1 MLVLAIKGNLF
12 TIEISSLLSGL
23 FTIFE
28 FTHDT
33 RNFPLFAEEWIYG
46 IHMQFNAYKHT
57 NIQVCMHAQIHLISM
72 GLAQA
77 YPIILEE
84 VDDIFIL
91 EGLDN
96 VIVLEAYTGRN
107 AF

>member
-1 MLVLAIKGNLF
+1 
-12 TIEISSLLSGL
+12 
-23 FTIFE
+23 
-28 FTHDT
+28 
-33 RNFPLFAEEWIYG
+33 
-46 IHMQFNAYKHT
+46 
-57 NIQVCMHAQIHLISM
+57 MHAHIHLISM

-84 VDDIFIL
+84 VDIFIL

>member
-1 MLVLAIKGNLF
+1 MKLQRTQETFRCLQK
-12 TIEISSLLSGL
+12 SG
-23 FTIFE
+23 FMVYI
-28 FTHDT
+28 
-33 RNFPLFAEEWIYG
+33 
-46 IHMQFNAYKHT
+46 MQFNAYKHT

>member
-1 MLVLAIKGNLF
+1 MTQETFRYLQKNGF
-12 TIEISSLLSGL
+12 TVCI
-23 FTIFE
+23 
-28 FTHDT
+28 
-33 RNFPLFAEEWIYG
+33 
-46 IHMQFNAYKHT
+46 MQFNAYKHT
-57 NIQVCMHAQIHLISM
+57 SMYAHIHLISM

-77 YPIILEE
+77 YPIIP
-84 VDDIFIL
+84 DIFIL